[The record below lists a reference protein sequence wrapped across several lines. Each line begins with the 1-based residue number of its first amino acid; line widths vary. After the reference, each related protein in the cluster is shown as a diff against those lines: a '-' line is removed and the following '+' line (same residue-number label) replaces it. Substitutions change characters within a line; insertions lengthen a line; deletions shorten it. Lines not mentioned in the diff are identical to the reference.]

1 MLSHLGVYYT
11 WGNERLNKT
20 HPIFYHQFLS
30 EIDYFVW
37 KRSDATSGLRWNP
50 YFFSFIFLIIVIIIF
65 QGRKGLQNWQCK
77 GKKEVVQGFAGR
89 RDQCRFVFTKLF
101 IVLHFLAFP
110 LETCLVHV
118 SLYRSLIFCWVWR
131 HPKTFSSVIKWVI
144 QRPNESC
151 DLYHRKKSQW
161 LVQGVACLQIHS
173 PLYSPLC
180 FSYLRRFSYFIRF
193 RSDTVVFLAFIK
205 AKIVFVCRAIDLW
218 IFQLCF
224 VTCRELQPRTKLL
237 RHDYVFSNFAP
248 CYNLV

>member
-1 MLSHLGVYYT
+1 MQVCIYIT
-11 WGNERLNKT
+11 
-20 HPIFYHQFLS
+20 
-30 EIDYFVW
+30 
-37 KRSDATSGLRWNP
+37 
-50 YFFSFIFLIIVIIIF
+50 
-65 QGRKGLQNWQCK
+65 
-77 GKKEVVQGFAGR
+77 
-89 RDQCRFVFTKLF
+89 F

-110 LETCLVHV
+110 LETCLVYV

-151 DLYHRKKSQW
+151 DLYYGKESQW
-161 LVQGVACLQIHS
+161 LVQGVACLQIYS

-180 FSYLRRFSYFIRF
+180 FSYLRRFSYFVGF
-193 RSDTVVFLAFIK
+193 RSDTSVFLAFIK

-237 RHDYVFSNFAP
+237 RHDYVFSNFAL